1 MGDVVQ
7 WSRIFNVNKAAN
19 HLIPE
24 ENEKWLNC
32 CGGGKIGSQVVTMH
46 DYPLWMRKY
55 PEDRLYYLC
64 GFIISSV
71 METITLHCK
80 DKVHE

>member
-1 MGDVVQ
+1 MVQ

-32 CGGGKIGSQVVTMH
+32 YGGGKMGPQVLILH
-46 DYPLWMRKY
+46 DNPLWMRKY
-55 PEDRLYYLC
+55 IT
-64 GFIISSV
+64 GQGVASIIYV
-71 METITLHCK
+71 
-80 DKVHE
+80 D